1 MTIFDGPMSRHP
13 VGPSWE
19 ICHKIA
25 QGSFGKVYMGVHAI
39 TKDPVAVKM
48 EPRPLPS
55 RGLGGGG
62 A

>member
-1 MTIFDGPMSRHP
+1 MSRHP

-48 EPRPLPS
+48 EPLDVRHPQL
-55 RGLGGGG
+55 
-62 A
+62 ATEAV